1 MNCCV
6 NRIGK
11 PLDNNLSGGF
21 FMSKDNSNKTE
32 LTKKEKAL
40 ELIEQWKKEEEIRL
54 KSESTVRNNEIDKT
68 ND

>member
-1 MNCCV
+1 
-6 NRIGK
+6 
-11 PLDNNLSGGF
+11 
-21 FMSKDNSNKTE
+21 MSKDNSNKTE